1 MKFKYLSIQ
10 ISLWFPFQA
19 ITNMI
24 DHRTW
29 LDKDIDEKKA
39 DINQDNLNIL
49 IWPFSDCLDLR
60 IFLIEQLIKSSFWTK
75 KIAKEYQYVYN
86 AAWIKAHN

>member
-1 MKFKYLSIQ
+1 MKFKCLSIQ
-10 ISLWFPFQA
+10 ISLGFPFQA

-60 IFLIEQLIKSSFWTK
+60 ISFDWTIDQIKFLNK
-75 KIAKEYQYVYN
+75 KYSKRVPIYN